1 MDLHS
6 VLARQLKR
14 LGLAEDRAPEPGA
27 WAELLRRVDRAYRD
41 GDQERYTLE
50 RSLALSS
57 EEMGRLYEELKA
69 SSESA
74 LSAERDKLKESE
86 KRYARAVQGTND
98 GIWDWDIA
106 KGVAYFSPRCKAQL
120 GYGDQELEGL
130 RPDGFEAL
138 LHPADLRRGQ
148 ETLRRHLQER
158 APYDVEFRL
167 RQKDGNW
174 CWIRA
179 RGQAEWNRDGQPVRM
194 AGSHSDISAQK
205 AAEGALRE
213 SEARFRAL
221 VGNVPGAVFR
231 LLNNTEFTIQ
241 FMSDGIEPISGYA
254 AADFTSGAMSFRD
267 FLPEELRGEVLR
279 AVSRSL
285 ATYEPFEIEFQVAH
299 RNGSLRWVSVEARG
313 VTLEDS
319 LEPCLDG
326 IILDITR
333 LKEQQEELQRA
344 KEVAEAATLSKS
356 EFLANMSHEI
366 RTPMNGVLGMTGF
379 LLDTSLNPEQRE
391 YAETVRSCAD
401 GLLEILND
409 ILDFSKIEAGKL
421 DLELLPFDLREVVE
435 DALAMA
441 APKAAA
447 KGLELAYTLA
457 PDLPRTLLGD
467 AGRIRQI
474 LVNLVGNAVKFTE
487 RGQVLVRV
495 ERGPAFLEKA
505 VVAFTVE
512 DSGIGIPEAVLPRLF
527 RSFSQ
532 ADGSMARRFGGTGL
546 GLAISRQLAEAMG
559 GGISV
564 ESTQGVGSQ
573 FHFTLCLPPVVSG
586 TLLAESKLVGR
597 RVALVAAPSGAR
609 ACHVTLLEALG
620 LALTLYDQASTRG
633 YGDAEAVILDVVSL
647 GEEGLGEERLAAQGG
662 AEGGPPALLLM
673 PAGKRPLKGCH
684 QVMGRPL
691 RLASLQEGLLRAMGL
706 GKAGLARSAKGRTQR
721 KGRILVAEDN
731 PVNQKVIVKILE
743 RMGLRVDVV
752 ANGLEAVEAVARL
765 PYDLV
770 LMDCQMPEMNGF
782 EATAAIRRQEAG
794 AHLPIVALTAHAMQG
809 EMDRCLQAGMDD
821 YTTKPLRMAE
831 LERVLDQYLP
841 DSGPEAESEIPL
853 DPPILD
859 PAASQERPPQ
869 TYLEDL
875 VTLFRRDL
883 PTRVDTLER
892 ALAEG
897 RYLEGASMLHS
908 LRGVLGTLGALEA
921 EGLAEKMEKGLRD
934 GRRQPIQ
941 ALEGAFHESL
951 RRFLAGLG

>member
-1 MDLHS
+1 MNLHS

-14 LGLAEDRAPEPGA
+14 LGLAEDRAPDPVA
-27 WAELLRRVDRAYRD
+27 WAEFLRRVDRAYQD

-57 EEMGRLYEELKA
+57 EEMGKLYEELKA

-74 LSAERDKLKESE
+74 LSSERDKLKESE

-98 GIWDWDIA
+98 GIWDWDIRA
-106 KGVAYFSPRCKAQL
+106 GIAYYSPRWKAQL
-120 GYGDQELEGL
+120 GYADHELEGL
-130 RPDGFEAL
+130 RPDRYGTL
-138 LHPADLRRGQ
+138 LHPADLSRAQ
-148 ETLRRHLQER
+148 ESLCRHLELR
-158 APYDVEFRL
+158 LPYDVEFRL
-167 RQKDGNW
+167 LQKDGSW

-179 RGQAEWNRDGQPVRM
+179 RGQAEWDREGRPVRM
-194 AGSHSDISAQK
+194 AGSHSDISLQK
-205 AAEGALRE
+205 AAEGALRA

-231 LLNNTEFTIQ
+231 LLNNTDFSIQ
-241 FMSDGIEPISGYA
+241 FMSDGIEPISGFSA
-254 AADFTSGAMSFRD
+254 AEFTSGAKAFRD
-267 FLPEELRGEVLR
+267 FLPEERRAEVLR

-285 ATYEPFEIEFQVAH
+285 ATHEPFELEFQVAH
-299 RNGSLRWVSVEARG
+299 KNGSLRWVAVEARG

-319 LEPCLDG
+319 EEPCLDG

-333 LKEQQEELQRA
+333 LKEQQKELQRA
-344 KEVAEAATLSKS
+344 KEVAEAATQSKS

-379 LLDTSLNPEQRE
+379 LLDTVLNPEQRE

-421 DLELLPFDLREVVE
+421 DLELLPFELREVVE

-447 KGLELAYTLA
+447 KGLEVAYILAT
-457 PDLPRTLLGD
+457 DLPRTLLGD

-487 RGQVLVRV
+487 KGQVLVKV
-495 ERGPAFLEKA
+495 GRGPGFEEKA
-505 VVAFTVE
+505 VVAFSVE
-512 DSGIGIPEAVLPRLF
+512 DSGIGIPETVLPRLF

-546 GLAISRQLAEAMG
+546 GLAISRQLVEAMG
-559 GGISV
+559 GAISV
-564 ESTQGVGSQ
+564 DSTQGLGSC
-573 FHFTLCLPPVVSG
+573 FHFTLCLPSIVSG
-586 TLLAESKLVGR
+586 TLSAPSLLLGR
-597 RVALVAAPSGAR
+597 KVAFVAAPTQAR
-609 ACHVTLLEALG
+609 ACHATLLEALG
-620 LALTLYDQASTRG
+620 LTPTLYDLPAPAG
-633 YGDAEAVILDVVSL
+633 YGDAEGIILDVVSL
-647 GEEGLGEERLAAQGG
+647 GEAALACLAPAGEA
-662 AEGGPPALLLM
+662 PPTLLLM
-673 PAGKRPLKGCH
+673 PAGKRPPKGCQ

-691 RLASLQEGLLRAMGL
+691 RFASLQEGLLRVLGL
-706 GKAGLARSAKGRTQR
+706 GKAPQTRSGNGRTQR
-721 KGRILVAEDN
+721 KGRVLVAEDN

-782 EATAAIRRQEAG
+782 EATGAIRRQESG
-794 AHLPIVALTAHAMQG
+794 SRLPIVALTAHAMQG
-809 EMDRCLQAGMDD
+809 EMDRCLNAGMDD

-831 LERVLDQYLP
+831 LERVLDRYLP
-841 DSGPEAESEIPL
+841 EPEEPVA
-853 DPPILD
+853 LD
-859 PAASQERPPQ
+859 PAILEPAASLERPHQ

-883 PTRVDTLER
+883 PSRVENLER

-897 RYLEGASMLHS
+897 KYLEGASMLHS

-921 EGLAEKMEKGLRD
+921 EGLAGKMEQRLRD
-934 GRRQPIQ
+934 GRMQPNQ
-941 ALEGAFHESL
+941 VLDGPFREALRH
-951 RRFLAGLG
+951 FLSALD